1 MTPKVSIIIPI
12 YNVEKY
18 IGRCLQSVVGQSFY
32 DIEIICVDDCS
43 PDNSLQIVQKYAKQ
57 DKRIKIIKNQ
67 KNLRLGKTREAGFF
81 ASNGEYVTFV
91 DSDDTICFDYIEK
104 LYDKAKQTDAEV
116 VKGNTMLIF
125 SDGSTAIKPEN
136 SMMQKLL
143 KDGKY
148 LFLAN
153 FHDLTNLLI
162 NRNFMLKNNIMPD
175 NINGDDCCAVRIF
188 YYAKNTHILDDAIYY
203 YWYGQDTSF
212 SNKIINESSF
222 KIRFD
227 YVSSQIKLVN
237 SFSELDKKTYI
248 AFVKQHL
255 ENAYGS
261 VRRICQ
267 HTDAKW
273 KDLIANEFIRVI
285 NEEIQLTKQEKEK
298 YIFIPMSK
306 NIANAIKIGN
316 AKLLVKLAQGQ
327 PRIVSK
333 FAKPIANILSSM
345 LILKAPRKKIR
356 NKILG
361 WFHICDSLFVASQP

>member
-43 PDNSLQIVQKYAKQ
+43 PDNSLQIVQKYARQ
-57 DKRIKIIKNQ
+57 DNRIKIVKNQ

-81 ASNGEYVTFV
+81 ASSGEYVTFV

-104 LYDKAKQTDAEV
+104 LYDKAKQTGAEV

-125 SDGSTAIKPEN
+125 QDGTTAIKPEN
-136 SMMQKLL
+136 AMMHKLL
-143 KDGKY
+143 KNGEY
-148 LFLAN
+148 LFLAD

-162 NRNFMLKNNIMPD
+162 SRSFMLKNNIMPD
-175 NINGDDCCAVRIF
+175 NINGDDCCAIRIF
-188 YYAKNTHILDDAIYY
+188 YYAKNIHIIDEAIYY

-227 YVSSQIKLVN
+227 YISSQIKLIN
-237 SFSELDKKTYI
+237 SFEVDKKTYI

-255 ENAYGS
+255 QNAYKS
-261 VRRICQ
+261 VVKICRY
-267 HTDAKW
+267 TNAKW
-273 KDLIANEFIRVI
+273 KYLIANEFIRVI

-298 YIFIPMSK
+298 YIFIPMHK
-306 NIANAIKIGN
+306 NIANAIKTGN
-316 AKLLVKLAQGQ
+316 AKLLVKLAQGKSK
-327 PRIVSK
+327 VASK
-333 FAKPIANILSSM
+333 FAKPIAKILSSI
-345 LILKAPRKKIR
+345 LIFKKPRKKLR

-361 WFHICDSLFVASQP
+361 WFYICDSLFVASQP